1 MDKIWSRLGRGGKFL
16 VIGSILGAL
25 LSGCIGGGGGGS
37 SSSGSSSGTASGN
50 TGGTTSGSGYYRRT
64 NGTTAMYLNGAS
76 SYWCS
81 WADCPSGVACGV
93 RVYGN
98 DLGSTQEWQIPS
110 GGGQFVTTVFSVT
123 PTNPGFS
130 LTYQG
135 SRVGDYLP
143 ASSWANATAGDQG
156 YCSGTGATPSP
167 TPAPT
172 PTTGQIAVYT
182 TRTTTPTGSIS
193 VTIDNASAGTLT
205 QFVSGTPTCGSAGT
219 LTQTLAAGS
228 HTLSAASGTLT
239 WGPSTFTITAGGCLA
254 YALN

>member
-1 MDKIWSRLGRGGKFL
+1 MDRNLSSLKMVGKLLAACL
-16 VIGSILGAL
+16 VMGAL
-25 LSGCIGGGGGGS
+25 LSGCFGAGGS
-37 SSSGSSSGTASGN
+37 SSSGSSSSTASGN

-93 RVYGN
+93 KVYGN

-110 GGGQFVTTVFSVT
+110 GVGQFTTTVFSVT

-143 ASSWANATAGDQG
+143 VSSWANATAGDQG
-156 YCSGTGATPSP
+156 YCSGTGATP

-193 VTIDNASAGTLT
+193 VTIDNASAGTLA
-205 QFVSGTPTCGSAGT
+205 QFVTGTPTCGSPGT
-219 LTQTLAAGS
+219 LTKTLTAGS
-228 HTLSAASGTLT
+228 HTLSAASGALT